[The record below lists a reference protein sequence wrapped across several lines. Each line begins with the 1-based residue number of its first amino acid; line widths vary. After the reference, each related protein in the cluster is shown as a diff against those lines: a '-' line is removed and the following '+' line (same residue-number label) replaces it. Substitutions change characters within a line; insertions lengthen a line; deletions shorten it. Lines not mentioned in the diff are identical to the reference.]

1 MINERKNDNDGDS
14 YDNNDPDH
22 LSSYY
27 IATFETIFKVAYN
40 RQVE

>member
-1 MINERKNDNDGDS
+1 MIMMVIVMIIMMLIILG
-14 YDNNDPDH
+14 
-22 LSSYY
+22 SYY